1 MGTVTEIGVEVT
13 LTPGESLAKAE
24 ESVAVAYTF
33 LACKGVEDVIPYTI
47 YMELL
52 RAVEN
57 AGQGLKICRAIVDT
71 DLVKDASGI
80 YD

>member
-1 MGTVTEIGVEVT
+1 VGTVTDIGVEIT
-13 LTPGESLAKAE
+13 LGPSESLGKAE
-24 ESVAVAYTF
+24 ESVAVAYSF
-33 LACKGVEDVIPYTI
+33 LVSKCVGDAIPYTI
-47 YMELL
+47 YIELL

-71 DLVKDASGI
+71 DLIKDASGI